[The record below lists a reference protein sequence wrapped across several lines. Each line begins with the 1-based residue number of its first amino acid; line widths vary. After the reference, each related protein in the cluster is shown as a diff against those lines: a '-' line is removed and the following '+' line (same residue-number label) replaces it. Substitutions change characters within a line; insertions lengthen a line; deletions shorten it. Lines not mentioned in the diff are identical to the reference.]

1 MRFVVFTVSTP
12 FMNSHAKTSGG
23 RLLSLLGALAIICE
37 SVSGQTCTVNWTNV
51 HQQIDGF
58 GACSAFIDVPMT
70 SAQAATLF
78 GTNNGQ
84 IGFSLWRVK
93 INTNQDWSTETT
105 NAAFAHQYGAKVLG
119 TPWTPPA
126 SMKSNNNGIGGTLN
140 TSQYGAYA
148 SYLNLAANSIGLD
161 YVSMQNEPDAIVGY
175 ESCSWTGTNM
185 ANWCASNAPAVGRP
199 IVMPE
204 SESFNTSLSDPT
216 LNNSMAASNVTII
229 AGHIYGAFPLPPYTN
244 ALAHGKHIWMT
255 EHYNT
260 LGSTL
265 TNWASTNILSAVHAA
280 WEIGECMNEQ
290 MSAYIWWRCYHPTY
304 AYDDLING
312 ATPVVTG
319 YAVAQFAHFIRP
331 GYVRIDV
338 STSSSN
344 LFVTAFK
351 ATNSGSFAIVAVNTN
366 AGTSIIQTF
375 NLTNFPAVS
384 SVTPWITSA
393 NMSLSNQTP
402 VAVNS
407 SSFTYTL
414 PAQCVITFV
423 GQGAAAPASITIS
436 NAAYNPSG
444 PAFVLTWNST
454 AGATYSVFRTNLLGA
469 PAAQW
474 PILITGY
481 PAGGATG
488 GSLSYTDNTA
498 TVSPAFYRVSSP

>member
-1 MRFVVFTVSTP
+1 MK
-12 FMNSHAKTSGG
+12 NSIKLCDGIV
-23 RLLSLLGALAIICE
+23 RLLSALATFTMAHA
-37 SVSGQTCTVNWTNV
+37 QTCTVDWNNV
-51 HQQIDGF
+51 HQRIDGF

-84 IGFSLWRVK
+84 MGFSLWRVK

-140 TSQYGAYA
+140 TSEYGAYA

-161 YVSMQNEPDAIVGY
+161 YVSVQNEPDANVNY
-175 ESCSWTGTNM
+175 ESCFWTGTNM
-185 ANWCASNAPAVGRP
+185 ENWCASNAPAVGRP

-216 LNNSMAASNVTII
+216 LDNSMAASNVTII

-244 ALAHGKHIWMT
+244 ALDHGKHVWMT

-265 TNWASTNILSAVHAA
+265 PNWASTNILSAVHTA

-304 AYDDLING
+304 AYDDLIIG
-312 ATPVVTG
+312 ATPDVTG
-319 YAVAQFAHFIRP
+319 YAVAQFARFIRP
-331 GYVRIDV
+331 GYVCIDV

-344 LFVTAFK
+344 SFVTAFK
-351 ATNSGSFAIVAVNTN
+351 ATNSDGFAIVAVNTN
-366 AGTSIIQTF
+366 AGTSVTQTF
-375 NLTNFPAVS
+375 NLTNFPAVN

-393 NMSLSNQTP
+393 TLSLSNQTP
-402 VAVNS
+402 VAVS
-407 SSFTYTL
+407 HASFTYTL
-414 PAQCVITFV
+414 PAQSVVTFS
-423 GQGAAAPASITIS
+423 GQAFSAPTNTVVSGVSYDPAA
-436 NAAYNPSG
+436 

-454 AGATYSVFRTNLLGA
+454 QGATYSVFKTNVLSGSGTNW
-469 PAAQW
+469 PA
-474 PILITGY
+474 IVTGY
-481 PAGGATG
+481 PVGGAAGGP
-488 GSLSYTDNTA
+488 LSYTDTAA
-498 TVSPAFYRVSSP
+498 TVSPAFYKVSSP

>member
-1 MRFVVFTVSTP
+1 
-12 FMNSHAKTSGG
+12 MNSCFKTCGCQ
-23 RLLSLLGALAIICE
+23 LLFWLGALTLLSE
-37 SVSGQTCTVNWTNV
+37 SGLGQTCTVNWTNV

-58 GACSAFIDVPMT
+58 GACIAFTDVPMT

-78 GTNNGQ
+78 GTNDGQ
-84 IGFSLWRVK
+84 IGFSLWRSK
-93 INTNQDWSTETT
+93 INTNQDWSAETT

-119 TPWTPPA
+119 TPWTMPA

-140 TSQYGAYA
+140 PSQYAAYA

-161 YVSMQNEPDAIVGY
+161 YVSVQNEPDAVVNY
-175 ESCSWTGTNM
+175 ESCSWTGTNFE
-185 ANWCASNAPAVGRP
+185 NWCASNAPAVGRP

-204 SESFNTSLSDPT
+204 SESFNTSYSDPT

-229 AGHIYGAFPLPPYTN
+229 AGHIYGAFPLPPYAN
-244 ALAHGKHIWMT
+244 AIAHGKHLWMT

-260 LGSTL
+260 AGN
-265 TNWASTNILSAVHAA
+265 TNTYMATTNILCAVHMA

-290 MSAYIWWRCYHPTY
+290 MNAYIWWKCYHPAY
-304 AYDDLING
+304 AYDDLIIG
-312 ATPVVTG
+312 ATPDVTG

-331 GYVRIDV
+331 GYVRIDA

-344 LFVTAFK
+344 LFVTGFK

-393 NMSLSNQTP
+393 SMSLSNQTP
-402 VAVNS
+402 VAVNGF
-407 SSFTYTL
+407 SFTYTI
-414 PAQCVITFV
+414 PAQSVVTFV
-423 GQGAAAPASITIS
+423 GQSYAAPSSITIS
-436 NAAYNPSG
+436 NVSYNPSG

-454 AGATYSVFRTNLLGA
+454 SGATYSVLKTNVLGGSA
-469 PAAQW
+469 TNWPA
-474 PILITGY
+474 IVKGY
-481 PAGGATG
+481 PVGGATG
-488 GSLSYTDNTA
+488 GPLSYTDTTA
-498 TVSPAFYRVSSP
+498 TISPAFYKISSP